1 VRKKKTLSELREDCR
16 KKKKMY
22 DIKLKRCRGR
32 KNTPKSWLPPPP
44 PKRKTLAEI
53 RAECKKK
60 GLVYDPTI
68 KDCRPSK
75 SKSRRPVSR
84 KKVVRKASH
93 KQMFDGKG
101 VTVHP
106 SRKNSRKSRGEKKP
120 LKKSKNLVWI
130 GELGDIR
137 ETENGQLFGW
147 ATVDNTFTGDYLDFI
162 PNAYQVMPPDAID
175 FPDVD

>member
-84 KKVVRKASH
+84 KKVVRKASR
-93 KQMFDGKG
+93 KKLFDGKG
-101 VTVHP
+101 VTVHT

-120 LKKSKNLVWI
+120 PKKSKNLVWI
-130 GELGDIR
+130 GELGDMR

-162 PNAYQVMPPDAID
+162 PNAYQVMPPDARD